1 MPYSGDME
9 NKAQDQRGAL
19 MRVLLVDDQVW
30 LRSALRFLL
39 EQEPNLVIVGEEG
52 TLTTLLGAVQRLHPD
67 LVLLDWEM
75 TGLKSAAARRQLL
88 AAVRAAA
95 PQVYII
101 ALCSGETTYVQRR
114 MNGADAFVSK
124 AEPPEH
130 LLAAVQQ
137 AATMHKMLPAGLHH

>member
-1 MPYSGDME
+1 
-9 NKAQDQRGAL
+9 

-39 EQEPNLVIVGEEG
+39 EQEPNLEIVGEEG
-52 TLTTLLGAVQRLHPD
+52 TLTTVLGAVQQLHPD

-75 TGLKSAAARRQLL
+75 TGLKSADARKQLL
-88 AAVRAAA
+88 AALRAAA
-95 PQVYII
+95 PHVYII
-101 ALCSGETTYVQRR
+101 ALCGSEAAHHQRR

-137 AATMHKMLPAGLHH
+137 AALVHAMDVPRLHH

>member
-1 MPYSGDME
+1 
-9 NKAQDQRGAL
+9 
-19 MRVLLVDDQVW
+19 MRILLVDDHVW
-30 LRSALRFLL
+30 LRSALRILL
-39 EQEPNLVIVGEEG
+39 EQDPNLQIVGEEG
-52 TLTTLLGAVQRLHPD
+52 SLTALLGAVQLLHPD

-75 TGLKSAAARRQLL
+75 TGLKSADARRQLL

-101 ALCSGETTYVQRR
+101 ALCGGETAHGEQR

-124 AEPPEH
+124 AEPPER

-137 AATMHKMLPAGLHH
+137 AAHLHTLDAPRFHH

>member
-1 MPYSGDME
+1 MRNE
-9 NKAQDQRGAL
+9 VKEQRGVP

-39 EQEPNLVIVGEEG
+39 EQEPNLQIVGEEG
-52 TLTTLLGAVQRLHPD
+52 SLTALLGAVQRLHPD

-75 TGLKSAAARRQLL
+75 TGLKSGDARKQLL
-88 AAVRAAA
+88 ADVRAAA

-101 ALCSGETTYVQRR
+101 ALCGGETTHRQRR

-137 AATMHKMLPAGLHH
+137 AALLHGVEGTGLHH

>member
-1 MPYSGDME
+1 
-9 NKAQDQRGAL
+9 

-39 EQEPNLVIVGEEG
+39 EQEPGLEIVGEEG
-52 TLTTLLGAVQRLHPD
+52 SLATLLVAVQRLHPD

-75 TGLKSAAARRQLL
+75 TGLKSAKARKELV
-88 AAVRAAA
+88 AAVRAVA
-95 PQVYII
+95 PHIYII
-101 ALCSGETTYVQRR
+101 ALCGGEMTNLWQRL
-114 MNGADAFVSK
+114 NDADAFVSK

-137 AATMHKMLPAGLHH
+137 AVLLHGVDATGLRH